1 MAGRKTIRLTA
12 LFVTLA
18 LLLLLLLGILLWEKL
33 HSDFSSPSDWEMAGL
48 LEHEGALYRLR
59 DDVKTLLVIG
69 VDKFSGA
76 ATGGSYNNDQCADF
90 LLLLVMDH
98 TAKRCSVLQIS
109 RDTVTDVTVLGIGG
123 KKTGTVRQQIAL
135 SHTYGSGDD
144 DSCRNTARAVSALL
158 GGISVDAYVCLTMD
172 AVGIIN
178 DSVGGVT
185 VTVTEDLT
193 AIDPSFR
200 EGERVHLFSD
210 KALLYVRQRATLTD
224 SSNEARMRRQEQ
236 YLSALY
242 TAFLSYIEEHDGIPL
257 DTTARLAPYM
267 HTDYSSFEMERA
279 MERLSTYGL
288 GEFYRPE
295 GSYAVGEYME
305 FYPSMDALKAKLL
318 SLFYEKV

>member
-1 MAGRKTIRLTA
+1 MIRLTA

-33 HSDFSSPSDWEMAGL
+33 HSDFSVSSDWEMAGL

-69 VDKFSGA
+69 VDKFSEA

-178 DSVGGVT
+178 EYLVVKSVVVFGKIIACKHLMAKIARFNLGCKYLVFAAR
-185 VTVTEDLT
+185 DLVY
-193 AIDPSFR
+193 AAS
-200 EGERVHLFSD
+200 
-210 KALLYVRQRATLTD
+210 
-224 SSNEARMRRQEQ
+224 
-236 YLSALY
+236 YLA
-242 TAFLSYIEEHDGIPL
+242 
-257 DTTARLAPYM
+257 
-267 HTDYSSFEMERA
+267 
-279 MERLSTYGL
+279 
-288 GEFYRPE
+288 
-295 GSYAVGEYME
+295 
-305 FYPSMDALKAKLL
+305 
-318 SLFYEKV
+318 